1 MPFFSFS
8 LKKNFLTSDCL
19 PYISIN
25 NIENNQTYFSKNTK
39 LWKYLN
45 KKKNIDLINSISFE
59 PRKPISKIED
69 SILFCLPPSLGLG
82 DIIEYA
88 LSINSIIDSKKFK
101 KVGIAFIG
109 KYEIILK
116 KYFKIENIFPDIINL
131 NDLNKFK
138 SIFHVTLEI
147 KELRMQKYIRQDIEK
162 NMNKYFS
169 INKKKFF
176 KTNFKKNI
184 KKITIF
190 PISKSPLRS
199 MSPKILQSI
208 IDCYENEYE
217 IDIVFDDNSDISKY
231 LEKKINLKK
240 CKYQNPSNLEELCNI
255 VEKIEYGIF
264 MDSGPLHLAKL
275 LNKPGILI
283 VTSVDEKILLN
294 KFSNIIPI
302 KNSFTSNYCSAPCG
316 LTNIFNYK
324 GKSGCYFSL
333 NLNKQE
339 ILNINN
345 LNALQR
351 GTNKLTYVDFISN
364 PVGCI
369 DKINIKNLLKSI
381 NTSLEK

>member
-8 LKKNFLTSDCL
+8 LKKNFLASECL

-25 NIENNQTYFSKNTK
+25 SIENNQTYFSKNTK

-45 KKKNIDLINSISFE
+45 KKKNINLINSISFE

-116 KYFKIENIFPDIINL
+116 KYFKIKNIFPDIINL
-131 NDLNKFK
+131 NDLNKYK

-147 KELRMQKYIRQDIEK
+147 KELRMQKYVRQDIEK
-162 NMNKYFS
+162 IMNKYFS
-169 INKKKFF
+169 INENKFL

-190 PISKSPLRS
+190 PISRSPIRS

-208 IDCYENEYE
+208 IDFYENKYE
-217 IDIVFDDNSDISKY
+217 IDIVFEDNSDISKY
-231 LEKKINLKK
+231 LEKKVNLKK
-240 CKYQNPSNLEELCNI
+240 CKYQNPSNLEELCSI
-255 VEKIEYGIF
+255 VEKIDYGIF

-275 LNKPGILI
+275 LHKPGVLI

-294 KFSNIIPI
+294 KHSNIMPI
-302 KNSFTSNYCSAPCG
+302 KNNFISNYCSAPCG
-316 LTNIFNYK
+316 LTNIFNYN
-324 GKSGCYFSL
+324 GKNGCYFSL
-333 NLNKQE
+333 NLNKKE
-339 ILNINN
+339 ILNTKN

-351 GTNKLTYVDFISN
+351 GANKLTYVNFISN

>member
-8 LKKNFLTSDCL
+8 LKKNFLASECL

-25 NIENNQTYFSKNTK
+25 SIENDQTYFSKNTK

-45 KKKNIDLINSISFE
+45 KKKNKDLINSISFE

-69 SILFCLPPSLGLG
+69 TILFCLPPSLGLG

-88 LSINSIIDSKKFK
+88 LSINSIVDSKKFK

-116 KYFKIENIFPDIINL
+116 KYFKIKNIFPDIINL
-131 NDLNKFK
+131 NDLNKYK

-147 KELRMQKYIRQDIEK
+147 KELRMQKYVRQDIEK
-162 NMNKYFS
+162 IMNKYFS
-169 INKKKFF
+169 INENKFL

-333 NLNKQE
+333 SLNKQE
-339 ILNINN
+339 FLNIKN

>member
-8 LKKNFLTSDCL
+8 LKKNFLTNDCF

-39 LWKYLN
+39 LWKFLN
-45 KKKNIDLINSISFE
+45 KKKNIHLINSLAFE
-59 PRKPISKIED
+59 PRKPISTIED

-88 LSINSIIDSKKFK
+88 LSINSIIHSKKFK

-116 KYFKIENIFPDIINL
+116 KYFKIKNIFPEIISL
-131 NDLNKFK
+131 HDLSKFK

-147 KELRMQKYIRQDIEK
+147 KELRMQKYVRHDIEK
-162 NMNKYFS
+162 IMNKYFS
-169 INKKKFF
+169 ISDNKFY
-176 KTNFKKNI
+176 KTDFKKNI

-199 MSPKILQSI
+199 MTPKILQSI
-208 IDCYENEYE
+208 IDFYENKYE
-217 IDIVFDDNSDISKY
+217 IDVVFEGNSEISKY
-231 LEKKINLKK
+231 LEKRVKLNKS
-240 CKYQNPSNLEELCNI
+240 KYQNPSNLGELCNI
-255 VEKIEYGIF
+255 IEKIDYGIF

-275 LNKPGILI
+275 LNKPGTLI
-283 VTSVDEKILLN
+283 ITSVDEKILLN
-294 KFSNIIPI
+294 ESSNIIPI
-302 KNSFTSNYCSAPCG
+302 KNNFTSDYCSAPCG

-333 NLNKQE
+333 NLNKHE
-339 ILNINN
+339 ILNIKN

-351 GTNKLTYVDFISN
+351 GTNKSSYVDFISN

-369 DKINIKNLLKSI
+369 DKINVKNLLKSI

>member
-8 LKKNFLTSDCL
+8 LKKNFLASECL

-25 NIENNQTYFSKNTK
+25 SIENNQTYFSKNTK

-116 KYFKIENIFPDIINL
+116 KYFKIKNIFPDIINL
-131 NDLNKFK
+131 NDLNKYK

-147 KELRMQKYIRQDIEK
+147 KELRMQKYVRQDIEK
-162 NMNKYFS
+162 IMNKYFS
-169 INKKKFF
+169 INENKFL

-190 PISKSPLRS
+190 PISRSPLRS
-199 MSPKILQSI
+199 MTPKILQSI
-208 IDCYENEYE
+208 IDFYENKYE
-217 IDIVFDDNSDISKY
+217 IDIVFEGNSEISKY
-231 LEKKINLKK
+231 LEKRVNLKK
-240 CKYQNPSNLEELCNI
+240 SKYQNPSNLEELCNI
-255 VEKIEYGIF
+255 IEKIDYGIF

-275 LNKPGILI
+275 LNKPGALI
-283 VTSVDEKILLN
+283 ITSVDEKILLN
-294 KFSNIIPI
+294 KFSNIMPI
-302 KNSFTSNYCSAPCG
+302 KNNFTSNYCSAPCG

-351 GTNKLTYVDFISN
+351 GTNKSTYVDFISN

>member
-19 PYISIN
+19 SNISIN
-25 NIENNQTYFSKNTK
+25 NIKNNQTYFSKNTK

-45 KKKNIDLINSISFE
+45 KKKNKHLINNLSFE
-59 PRKPISKIED
+59 VRKPISKIED

-88 LSINSIIDSKKFK
+88 LSINSIINSKKFK
-101 KVGIAFIG
+101 KVGVAFIG

-116 KYFKIENIFPDIINL
+116 KYFKIKNIFPDIINL

-147 KELRMQKYIRQDIEK
+147 KELRMQKYARQDIEK
-162 NMNKYFS
+162 IMNKYFA
-169 INKKKFF
+169 ICENKFH

-190 PISKSPLRS
+190 PISRSPLRS
-199 MSPKILQSI
+199 MTPKILQSI
-208 IDCYENEYE
+208 IDFYENKYE
-217 IDIVFDDNSDISKY
+217 IEIVFEGNSDISKY
-231 LEKKINLKK
+231 LEKKVNLKK

-255 VEKIEYGIF
+255 VEKIDYGVF

-275 LNKPGILI
+275 LNKPGALI
-283 VTSVDEKILLN
+283 ITSVDEKILLN
-294 KFSNIIPI
+294 KFSNIMPI
-302 KNSFTSNYCSAPCG
+302 KNNFTSNYCSAPCG

-339 ILNINN
+339 ILNIKN

-351 GTNKLTYVDFISN
+351 GTNKSTYVDFISN

>member
-8 LKKNFLTSDCL
+8 LKKNFLTSDCF
-19 PYISIN
+19 PYIPIN

-45 KKKNIDLINSISFE
+45 KKKNRHLINSLSFE

-88 LSINSIIDSKKFK
+88 LSINSIINSKKFK
-101 KVGIAFIG
+101 KVGVAFIG

-116 KYFKIENIFPDIINL
+116 KYFKIKNIFPDIINL
-131 NDLNKFK
+131 NDLNKYK

-147 KELRMQKYIRQDIEK
+147 KELRMQKYVRQDIEK
-162 NMNKYFS
+162 IMNKYFA
-169 INKKKFF
+169 IYENQFY

-190 PISKSPLRS
+190 PVSKSPLRS

-208 IDCYENEYE
+208 INFYEKKYE
-217 IDIVFDDNSDISKY
+217 IDIVFESGSNISKY
-231 LEKKINLKK
+231 LEKKVNLKTS
-240 CKYQNPSNLEELCNI
+240 KYQNPSNLEELCNI
-255 VEKIEYGIF
+255 IEKIDYGIF

-275 LNKPGILI
+275 LNKPGALI
-283 VTSVDEKILLN
+283 ITSVDEKILLN
-294 KFSNIIPI
+294 KLSNIEPI
-302 KNSFTSNYCSAPCG
+302 KNNFKSNYCSAPCG

-339 ILNINN
+339 ILNIKNI
-345 LNALQR
+345 NALQR
-351 GTNKLTYVDFISN
+351 GTNKSTYVDFISN

>member
-8 LKKNFLTSDCL
+8 LKKNFLTSNCL
-19 PYISIN
+19 PFISIN

-45 KKKNIDLINSISFE
+45 KKENIHLINSLSFE
-59 PRKPISKIED
+59 SRKPISKIED

-88 LSINSIIDSKKFK
+88 LSINSIINSKKFK
-101 KVGIAFIG
+101 KVGIAFVG

-116 KYFKIENIFPDIINL
+116 KYFKIKNIFPDIINL

-147 KELRMQKYIRQDIEK
+147 KELKMQKYVRQDIEK
-162 NMNKYFS
+162 IMNKYFS
-169 INKKKFF
+169 ISDNKFYK
-176 KTNFKKNI
+176 NDFKKNI

-199 MSPKILQSI
+199 MSPIILQSI
-208 IDCYENEYE
+208 INFYEKKYE
-217 IDIVFDDNSDISKY
+217 IDIVFESGSNISKY
-231 LEKKINLKK
+231 LEKKVNLKTS
-240 CKYQNPSNLEELCNI
+240 KYQNPSNLEELCNI
-255 VEKIEYGIF
+255 IEKIDYGIF

-275 LNKPGILI
+275 LNKPGALI
-283 VTSVDEKILLN
+283 ITSVDEKILLN
-294 KFSNIIPI
+294 KFSNIMPI
-302 KNSFTSNYCSAPCG
+302 KNNFTSNYCSAPCG

-333 NLNKQE
+333 NLSKQE
-339 ILNINN
+339 ILNIKN

-351 GTNKLTYVDFISN
+351 GANKSTYVDFISN

>member
-25 NIENNQTYFSKNTK
+25 NIENNQTYFSKNTA

-59 PRKPISKIED
+59 PRKSISKIED

-88 LSINSIIDSKKFK
+88 LSINSIIHSKKFK

-116 KYFKIENIFPDIINL
+116 KYFKIKNIFPEIINL
-131 NDLNKFK
+131 NDLSKFK

-147 KELRMQKYIRQDIEK
+147 KELRMQKYVRQDIEK
-162 NMNKYFS
+162 IMNKHFS
-169 INKKKFF
+169 IYDNKFYKTDFKKK
-176 KTNFKKNI
+176 I

-190 PISKSPLRS
+190 PISKSPIRS
-199 MSPKILQSI
+199 MTPKILQSI
-208 IDCYENEYE
+208 IDFYENKYE
-217 IDIVFDDNSDISKY
+217 IDVVFEGNSEISKY
-231 LEKKINLKK
+231 LEKRVNLKK
-240 CKYQNPSNLEELCNI
+240 SKYQNPSNLEELCNI
-255 VEKIEYGIF
+255 IEKIDYGIF

-283 VTSVDEKILLN
+283 ITSVDEKILLN
-294 KFSNIIPI
+294 KLSNIIPV
-302 KNSFTSNYCSAPCG
+302 KNNFTSDYCSAPCG
-316 LTNIFNYK
+316 LTNIFNYN

-339 ILNINN
+339 ILNTNN
-345 LNALQR
+345 LNSLQR
-351 GTNKLTYVDFISN
+351 GTNKSTYVDFISN

>member
-8 LKKNFLTSDCL
+8 LKKNFPTSDCF
-19 PYISIN
+19 PYIPIN

-45 KKKNIDLINSISFE
+45 KKENIHLINSLSFE
-59 PRKPISKIED
+59 SRKPISKIED

-88 LSINSIIDSKKFK
+88 LSINSIINSKKFK

-109 KYEIILK
+109 KHEFILK
-116 KYFKIENIFPDIINL
+116 KYFNIKNIFPDIICL
-131 NDLNKFK
+131 NDLSKFK

-147 KELRMQKYIRQDIEK
+147 KELRMQKYVRQDIEK
-162 NMNKYFS
+162 IMNKYFA
-169 INKKKFF
+169 IYENQFY

-333 NLNKQE
+333 SLNKQE
-339 ILNINN
+339 FLNIKN

>member
-1 MPFFSFS
+1 MM
-8 LKKNFLTSDCL
+8 LLIIKNLG
-19 PYISIN
+19 
-25 NIENNQTYFSKNTK
+25 
-39 LWKYLN
+39 YLN
-45 KKKNIDLINSISFE
+45 LIQSIQKNIHLINSLAFE
-59 PRKPISKIED
+59 PRKPISTIED

-88 LSINSIIDSKKFK
+88 LSINSIIHSKKFK

-116 KYFKIENIFPDIINL
+116 KYFKIKNIFPEIINL
-131 NDLNKFK
+131 NDLSKFK

-147 KELRMQKYIRQDIEK
+147 KELRMQKYVRQDIEK
-162 NMNKYFS
+162 IMNKHFS
-169 INKKKFF
+169 IYDNKFY
-176 KTNFKKNI
+176 KTDLKKNI

-199 MSPKILQSI
+199 MTPKILQSI
-208 IDCYENEYE
+208 IDFYENKYE
-217 IDIVFDDNSDISKY
+217 IDVVFEGNSEISKY
-231 LEKKINLKK
+231 LEKRVNLKK
-240 CKYQNPSNLEELCNI
+240 SKYQNPSNLEELCNI
-255 VEKIEYGIF
+255 IEKIDYGIF

-275 LNKPGILI
+275 LNKPGALI
-283 VTSVDEKILLN
+283 ITSVDEKILLN
-294 KFSNIIPI
+294 KLSNIEPI
-302 KNSFTSNYCSAPCG
+302 KNNFTSNYCSAPCG

-339 ILNINN
+339 ILNIKN

-351 GTNKLTYVDFISN
+351 GTNKSTYVDFISN

>member
-8 LKKNFLTSDCL
+8 LKKNFLTSDYL
-19 PYISIN
+19 PNISIN
-25 NIENNQTYFSKNTK
+25 NIKNNQTYFSKNTK

-45 KKKNIDLINSISFE
+45 KKKNKHLINNLSFE
-59 PRKPISKIED
+59 ARKPISKIED

-88 LSINSIIDSKKFK
+88 LSINSIINSKKFK
-101 KVGIAFIG
+101 KVGVAFIG

-116 KYFKIENIFPDIINL
+116 KYFKIKNIFPDIINL

-147 KELRMQKYIRQDIEK
+147 KELKMQKYVRQDIEK
-162 NMNKYFS
+162 IMNKYFA
-169 INKKKFF
+169 IYENQFY

-190 PISKSPLRS
+190 PVSKSPLRS

-208 IDCYENEYE
+208 INFYEKKYE
-217 IDIVFDDNSDISKY
+217 IDIVFESGSDISKY
-231 LEKKINLKK
+231 LEKKVNLKTS
-240 CKYQNPSNLEELCNI
+240 KYKNPSNLEELCNI
-255 VEKIEYGIF
+255 IEKIDYGIF

-275 LNKPGILI
+275 LNKPGALI
-283 VTSVDEKILLN
+283 ITSVDEKILLN
-294 KFSNIIPI
+294 KLSNIEPI
-302 KNSFTSNYCSAPCG
+302 KNNFKSNYCSAPCG

-339 ILNINN
+339 ILNIKN

-351 GTNKLTYVDFISN
+351 GTNKSTYVDFISN

>member
-45 KKKNIDLINSISFE
+45 KKKNRHLINSLSFE

-88 LSINSIIDSKKFK
+88 LSINSIINSKKFK
-101 KVGIAFIG
+101 KVGVAFIG

-116 KYFKIENIFPDIINL
+116 KYFKIKNIFPDIINL

-147 KELRMQKYIRQDIEK
+147 KELKMQKYVRQDIEK
-162 NMNKYFS
+162 IMNKYFA
-169 INKKKFF
+169 IYENQFY

-190 PISKSPLRS
+190 PVSKSPLRS

-208 IDCYENEYE
+208 INFYEKKYE
-217 IDIVFDDNSDISKY
+217 IDIVFESGSNISKY
-231 LEKKINLKK
+231 LEKKVNLKTS
-240 CKYQNPSNLEELCNI
+240 KYQNPSNLEELCNI
-255 VEKIEYGIF
+255 IEKIDYGIF

-275 LNKPGILI
+275 LNKPGALI
-283 VTSVDEKILLN
+283 ITSVDEKILLN
-294 KFSNIIPI
+294 KLSNIEPI
-302 KNSFTSNYCSAPCG
+302 KNNFKSNYCSAPCG

-339 ILNINN
+339 ILNIKNI
-345 LNALQR
+345 NALQR
-351 GTNKLTYVDFISN
+351 GTNKSTYVDFISN

>member
-8 LKKNFLTSDCL
+8 LKKNFLASECL

-25 NIENNQTYFSKNTK
+25 SIENDQTYFSKNTK

-45 KKKNIDLINSISFE
+45 KKKNKDLINSISFE

-69 SILFCLPPSLGLG
+69 TILFCLPPSLGLG

-302 KNSFTSNYCSAPCG
+302 KNNFTSNYCSAPCG

-339 ILNINN
+339 ILNMKN
-345 LNALQR
+345 LNSLQR
-351 GTNKLTYVDFISN
+351 GTNKSSYVDFISN

-369 DKINIKNLLKSI
+369 DKINVKNLLKSI

>member
-19 PYISIN
+19 SNISIN
-25 NIENNQTYFSKNTK
+25 NIKNNQTYFSKNTK

-45 KKKNIDLINSISFE
+45 KKKNKHLINNLSFE
-59 PRKPISKIED
+59 VRKPISKIED

-88 LSINSIIDSKKFK
+88 LSINSIINSKKFK
-101 KVGIAFIG
+101 KVGVAFIG

-116 KYFKIENIFPDIINL
+116 KYFKIKNIFPEIINL

-147 KELRMQKYIRQDIEK
+147 KELRMQKYARQDIEK
-162 NMNKYFS
+162 IMNKYFA
-169 INKKKFF
+169 ICENKFH

-190 PISKSPLRS
+190 PISRSPLRS
-199 MSPKILQSI
+199 MTPKILQSI
-208 IDCYENEYE
+208 IDFYENKYE
-217 IDIVFDDNSDISKY
+217 IEIVFEGNSDISKY
-231 LEKKINLKK
+231 LEKKVNLKK

-255 VEKIEYGIF
+255 VEKIDYGVF

-275 LNKPGILI
+275 LNKPGALI
-283 VTSVDEKILLN
+283 ITSVDEKILLN
-294 KFSNIIPI
+294 KFSNIMPI
-302 KNSFTSNYCSAPCG
+302 KNNFTSNYCSAPCG

-339 ILNINN
+339 ILNIKN

-381 NTSLEK
+381 NTSLKK

>member
-8 LKKNFLTSDCL
+8 LKKNFLASECL

-25 NIENNQTYFSKNTK
+25 SIENDQTYFSKNTK

-45 KKKNIDLINSISFE
+45 KKKNKDLINSISFE

-69 SILFCLPPSLGLG
+69 TILFCLPPSLGLG

-302 KNSFTSNYCSAPCG
+302 KNNFTSNYCSAPCG

-339 ILNINN
+339 ILNIKN

-351 GTNKLTYVDFISN
+351 GTNKSTYVNFISN

>member
-19 PYISIN
+19 PNISIN
-25 NIENNQTYFSKNTK
+25 NIKNNQTYFSKNTK

-45 KKKNIDLINSISFE
+45 KKKNKHLINNLSFE
-59 PRKPISKIED
+59 ARKPISKIED

-88 LSINSIIDSKKFK
+88 LSINSIINSKKFK
-101 KVGIAFIG
+101 KVGVAFIG

-116 KYFKIENIFPDIINL
+116 KYFKIKNIFPDIINL

-147 KELRMQKYIRQDIEK
+147 KELKMQKYVRQDIEK
-162 NMNKYFS
+162 IMNKYFA
-169 INKKKFF
+169 IYENQFY

-190 PISKSPLRS
+190 PVSKSPLRS

-208 IDCYENEYE
+208 INFYEKKYE
-217 IDIVFDDNSDISKY
+217 IDIVFESGSDISKY
-231 LEKKINLKK
+231 LEKKVNLKTS
-240 CKYQNPSNLEELCNI
+240 KYQNPSNLEELCNI
-255 VEKIEYGIF
+255 IEKIDYGIF

-275 LNKPGILI
+275 LNKPGALI
-283 VTSVDEKILLN
+283 ITSVDEKILLN
-294 KFSNIIPI
+294 KLSNIEPI
-302 KNSFTSNYCSAPCG
+302 KNNFKSNYCSAPCG

-333 NLNKQE
+333 NLNKEE
-339 ILNINN
+339 ILNIKN

-351 GTNKLTYVDFISN
+351 GLNKSTYVDFISN

>member
-19 PYISIN
+19 SNISIN
-25 NIENNQTYFSKNTK
+25 NIKNNQTYFSKNTK

-45 KKKNIDLINSISFE
+45 KKKNKHLINNLSFE
-59 PRKPISKIED
+59 VRKPISKIED

-88 LSINSIIDSKKFK
+88 LSINSIINSKKFK
-101 KVGIAFIG
+101 KVGVAFIG

-116 KYFKIENIFPDIINL
+116 KYFKIKNIFPDIINL

-147 KELRMQKYIRQDIEK
+147 KELKMQKYVRQDIEK
-162 NMNKYFS
+162 IMNKYFA
-169 INKKKFF
+169 IYENQFY

-190 PISKSPLRS
+190 PVSKSPLRS

-208 IDCYENEYE
+208 INFYEKKYE
-217 IDIVFDDNSDISKY
+217 IDIVFESGSDISKY
-231 LEKKINLKK
+231 LEKKVNLKTS
-240 CKYQNPSNLEELCNI
+240 KYQNPSNLEELCNI
-255 VEKIEYGIF
+255 IEKIDYGIF

-275 LNKPGILI
+275 LNKPGALI
-283 VTSVDEKILLN
+283 ITSVDEKILLN
-294 KFSNIIPI
+294 KLSNIKPI
-302 KNSFTSNYCSAPCG
+302 KNNFTSNYCSAPCG

-339 ILNINN
+339 ILNIKN

-351 GTNKLTYVDFISN
+351 GTNKSTYVDFISN

>member
-8 LKKNFLTSDCL
+8 LKKNFLTSDYL
-19 PYISIN
+19 PNISIN
-25 NIENNQTYFSKNTK
+25 NIKNNQTYFSKNTK

-45 KKKNIDLINSISFE
+45 KKKNKHLINNLSFE
-59 PRKPISKIED
+59 ARKPISKIED

-88 LSINSIIDSKKFK
+88 LSINSIINSKKFK
-101 KVGIAFIG
+101 KVGVAFIG

-116 KYFKIENIFPDIINL
+116 KYFKIKNIFPDIINL

-147 KELRMQKYIRQDIEK
+147 KELKMQKYVRQDIEK
-162 NMNKYFS
+162 IMNKYFA
-169 INKKKFF
+169 IYENQFY

-190 PISKSPLRS
+190 PVSKSPLRS
-199 MSPKILQSI
+199 MSPIILQSI
-208 IDCYENEYE
+208 INFYEKKYE
-217 IDIVFDDNSDISKY
+217 IDIVFESGSNISKY
-231 LEKKINLKK
+231 LEKKVNLKTS
-240 CKYQNPSNLEELCNI
+240 KYQNPSNLEELCNI
-255 VEKIEYGIF
+255 IEKIDYGIF

-275 LNKPGILI
+275 LNKPGALI
-283 VTSVDEKILLN
+283 ITSVDEKILLN
-294 KFSNIIPI
+294 KLSNIEPI
-302 KNSFTSNYCSAPCG
+302 KNNFKSNYCSAPCG

-339 ILNINN
+339 ILNIKNI
-345 LNALQR
+345 NALQR
-351 GTNKLTYVDFISN
+351 GTNKSTYVDFISN

>member
-8 LKKNFLTSDCL
+8 LKKNFLTSDYL
-19 PYISIN
+19 PNISIN
-25 NIENNQTYFSKNTK
+25 NIKNNQTYFSKNTK

-45 KKKNIDLINSISFE
+45 KKKNKHLINNLSFE
-59 PRKPISKIED
+59 ARKPISKIED

-88 LSINSIIDSKKFK
+88 LSINSIINSKKFK
-101 KVGIAFIG
+101 KVGVAFIG

-116 KYFKIENIFPDIINL
+116 KYFKIKNIFPDIINL

-147 KELRMQKYIRQDIEK
+147 KELKMQKYVRQDIEK
-162 NMNKYFS
+162 IMNKYFA
-169 INKKKFF
+169 IYENQFY

-190 PISKSPLRS
+190 PVSKSPLRS

-208 IDCYENEYE
+208 INFYEKKYE
-217 IDIVFDDNSDISKY
+217 IDIVFESGSNISKY
-231 LEKKINLKK
+231 LEKKVNLKTS
-240 CKYQNPSNLEELCNI
+240 KYQNPSNLEELCNI
-255 VEKIEYGIF
+255 IEKIDYGIF

-275 LNKPGILI
+275 LNKPGALI
-283 VTSVDEKILLN
+283 ITSVDEKILLN
-294 KFSNIIPI
+294 KLSNIEPI
-302 KNSFTSNYCSAPCG
+302 KNNFKSNYCSAPCG

-339 ILNINN
+339 ILNIKN

-351 GTNKLTYVDFISN
+351 GTNKSTYVDFISN

>member
-8 LKKNFLTSDCL
+8 LKKNFLTSDCF

-39 LWKYLN
+39 LWKFLN
-45 KKKNIDLINSISFE
+45 KKKNIHLINSLAFE
-59 PRKPISKIED
+59 PRKPISTIED

-88 LSINSIIDSKKFK
+88 LSINSIIHSKKFK

-116 KYFKIENIFPDIINL
+116 KYFKIKNIFPEIINL
-131 NDLNKFK
+131 NDLSKFK

-147 KELRMQKYIRQDIEK
+147 KELRMQKYVRQDIEK
-162 NMNKYFS
+162 IMNKHFS
-169 INKKKFF
+169 IYDNKFY
-176 KTNFKKNI
+176 KTDFKKNI

-199 MSPKILQSI
+199 MTPKILQSI
-208 IDCYENEYE
+208 IDFYENKYE
-217 IDIVFDDNSDISKY
+217 IDIVFEGNSDISKY
-231 LEKKINLKK
+231 LEKKVYLKK
-240 CKYQNPSNLEELCNI
+240 SKYLNPLNLEELCGI
-255 VEKIEYGIF
+255 IEKIDYGIF

-275 LNKPGILI
+275 LNKPGALI
-283 VTSVDEKILLN
+283 ITSVDEKILLN
-294 KFSNIIPI
+294 RHSNIMPI
-302 KNSFTSNYCSAPCG
+302 KNNFTSNYCSAPCG

-339 ILNINN
+339 ILNIQN

-369 DKINIKNLLKSI
+369 NKINIKNLLKSI
-381 NTSLEK
+381 NTSLKK